1 MENINLNQKP
11 PSPTSSNIF
20 SVPSINQP
28 SYPQQQQHYF
38 SIPAANSQP
47 SQLHSPYPYQSFQDI
62 SSHPY
67 SYSFGQNN
75 NNNNMMMM
83 NSLVLPLTPPLNPHL
98 TTQQQPSSSGPL
110 PQAYHQQHPL
120 DINDPYSIYYQTITP
135 AVSSTAITTGSTM
148 MENSNPHPT
157 TATTTFSSCTMG
169 KNLSSNTNITPLE
182 EENRTLN
189 DVGKGIPLNQL
200 HPEAIIYMIEFKS
213 RRIDFFYFDFHQQQQ
228 MILNSPSTTI
238 SSTSSHLSA
247 FSVGLGDLVIVEADR
262 GKDLGKVA
270 MIGLTSDQVLHIL
283 KKQQELKQEQM
294 KAKMNQSTT
303 SSSTFEKG
311 QQQQQEE
318 DKDEEENNK
327 KEDIDDIDDDGEETK
342 KELLLQEP
350 IEIVPEQI
358 FIKRIYRLATPEEIN
373 MLLIKSQDEQRAL
386 VICQQKVKQRKLQME
401 VVDAEYQ
408 W

>member
-1 MENINLNQKP
+1 
-11 PSPTSSNIF
+11 
-20 SVPSINQP
+20 
-28 SYPQQQQHYF
+28 
-38 SIPAANSQP
+38 
-47 SQLHSPYPYQSFQDI
+47 
-62 SSHPY
+62 
-67 SYSFGQNN
+67 
-75 NNNNMMMM
+75 
-83 NSLVLPLTPPLNPHL
+83 
-98 TTQQQPSSSGPL
+98 
-110 PQAYHQQHPL
+110 
-120 DINDPYSIYYQTITP
+120 
-135 AVSSTAITTGSTM
+135 
-148 MENSNPHPT
+148 
-157 TATTTFSSCTMG
+157 MG

-228 MILNSPSTTI
+228 MMLNSPSTTI

-262 GKDLGKVA
+262 GKDLGKIA
-270 MIGLTSDQVLHIL
+270 MIGLTSDQ
-283 KKQQELKQEQM
+283 
-294 KAKMNQSTT
+294 
-303 SSSTFEKG
+303 
-311 QQQQQEE
+311 
-318 DKDEEENNK
+318 
-327 KEDIDDIDDDGEETK
+327 

-408 W
+408 WDRRKLTFYFEAEKRIDFRDLVREMFKIYKTRIWM